1 MSSRFDNGKVFGSR
15 FDGWSLDERD
25 PQVIQALLPL
35 GEWLYR
41 YYFRVT
47 TDGWHHIPSQGSML
61 IVGAHNGGMLA
72 PDTLMFMYDWFRRFG
87 PERLVYGLM
96 HPYVWMVPVYSQ
108 LTVQLGAIRAH
119 PKMAIA
125 ALQRGAAVLVY
136 PGGAEDLWRPHHQ
149 RHKIHFVGRK
159 GFIKLALTQGVPI
172 VPAISNGAHDTLLI
186 LTDCY
191 KQLQQLHEW
200 GVPWLFGIDPIV
212 FPVYLGLPWGLT
224 IGPWPNIP
232 LPIAIH
238 TRICAP
244 IVFEHYGH
252 AAAKDRDYVD
262 ACYEKVCTQM
272 QLELDRLVQG
282 LSGIGSPSNN
292 TEQHLPKPRQT

>member
-1 MSSRFDNGKVFGSR
+1 MLSDFETLMSSRFDYGKILGSR

-25 PQVIQALLPL
+25 PEVIQALLPL

-47 TDGWHHIPSQGSML
+47 TDGWHHLPSQGSML
-61 IVGAHNGGMLA
+61 IVGSHNGGMVA

-87 PERLVYGLM
+87 TERLVYGLM

-108 LTVQLGAIRAH
+108 LTVKLGAIRAH

-149 RHKIHFVGRK
+149 RHKIHFAGRK

-172 VPAISNGAHDTLLI
+172 VPIISHGAHDTLLI

-191 KQLQQLHEW
+191 KQLRQLHEW

-212 FPVYLGLPWGLT
+212 FPIYLGLPWGLA

-238 TRICAP
+238 TRVCAP
-244 IVFEHYGH
+244 IMFERYGH

-262 ACYEKVCTQM
+262 ACYEKVHTQM

-282 LSGIGSPSNN
+282 LKG
-292 TEQHLPKPRQT
+292 LY